1 MFNGGT
7 LAAKYFDE
15 PDKILAG
22 MMSSMWVQFAR
33 TGNPNLPDSSIEWP
47 KYDTIEEPYIEFG
60 DEIRIGNRLK
70 VDICEKMEMTFDQK
84 LSEWLKKQNP

>member
-15 PDKILAG
+15 ECKSLAG
-22 MMSSMWVQFAR
+22 TMSTMWVQFAR
-33 TGNPNLPDSSIEWP
+33 TGNPNLSESSIKWP

-60 DEIRIGNRLK
+60 DKIRIENRYRVELSN
-70 VDICEKMEMTFDQK
+70 KMERLFEQK
-84 LSEWLKKQNP
+84 LTKWQTQQNP